1 MRIRLVHQT
10 RHLRTDEENAQL
22 RKIGEQITNLRFRLL
37 SDTKLEILAEGDRK
51 KGNMKTTK
59 SVVYEPLSP

>member
-1 MRIRLVHQT
+1 MRSRLPHQT
-10 RHLRTDEENAQL
+10 THLRTDEENAQL

-51 KGNMKTTK
+51 KGNMKTTN
-59 SVVYEPLSP
+59 SVAYEPLSP

>member
-1 MRIRLVHQT
+1 
-10 RHLRTDEENAQL
+10 LRTDEENAQL

-59 SVVYEPLSP
+59 SVAYEPLSP